1 MKNVLDYNT
10 QELNMLNIEELDHL
24 LRLAE
29 DGENEYNTRQL
40 VEKVLMNSFNYIG

>member
-1 MKNVLDYNT
+1 MKNVLDYNI
-10 QELNMLNIEELDHL
+10 QELNNLSIEELECL

-29 DGENEYNTRQL
+29 DGENEFNTRQL

>member
-1 MKNVLDYNT
+1 MKNVLDYN
-10 QELNMLNIEELDHL
+10 IEELNNLNLEELEIL
-24 LRLAE
+24 LKLAE

>member
-10 QELNMLNIEELDHL
+10 EELNSFNIEELEHL

-40 VEKVLMNSFNYIG
+40 VEKVLINSFNYIG

>member
-29 DGENEYNTRQL
+29 DRENEYNTRQL